1 MHLSTQQSLSN
12 WKATQYW
19 KEEGLHRLVLA
30 REASYEEMKEIKK
43 VDIEIEAFVHGAMCM
58 YRIFRKMH
66 IK

>member
-12 WKATQYW
+12 WKAAQYW

-30 REASYEEMKEIKK
+30 REASYEEMKEIKEK
-43 VDIEIEAFVHGAMCM
+43 VDIEIEAFVHGAM